1 VFPFRRKNGANRRD
15 ARDLEDLRTRWARYP
30 TNLKLV
36 EFGVLRL
43 DEFGAV
49 DRKRLV
55 QNFS

>member
-1 VFPFRRKNGANRRD
+1 MFPFRRKNGASRRD
-15 ARDLEDLRTRWARYP
+15 ACDLEDLRTRCARYP